1 MQIDTAIVYSTG
13 ISTYTA
19 GVIYVEPLKY
29 VPHATDRLFHSG
41 VPNFCIQ
48 IFYSPQTDIFRYLL
62 HYIDHK

>member
-29 VPHATDRLFHSG
+29 VPHDTDRLFHSG
-41 VPNFCIQ
+41 VSNLCIQ
-48 IFYSPQTDIFRYLL
+48 FFFFTTDR
-62 HYIDHK
+62 HS